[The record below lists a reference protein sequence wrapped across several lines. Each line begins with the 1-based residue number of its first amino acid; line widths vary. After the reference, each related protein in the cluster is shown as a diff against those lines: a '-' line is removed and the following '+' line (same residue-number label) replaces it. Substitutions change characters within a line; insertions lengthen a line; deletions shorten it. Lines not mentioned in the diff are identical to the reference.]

1 MEQTKTGTG
10 VSGFTLKMVAV
21 ISMLIDH
28 SAATILERIL
38 IAAQE
43 GQFAYVGE
51 HWMGFYYFYVAL
63 RIIGRFAFPIYCYL
77 IVEGF
82 LHTRNVMKYAGRLF
96 LFALL
101 SEVPFD
107 LAFNYSV
114 WDFSYNNVY
123 FTLFLGLAAIALVKL
138 VNDHMTWKGT
148 SAVKNYL
155 YLTLRCIIDMTIIFV
170 FMAVAEFVLNT
181 DYGAA
186 GVAAIALLYL
196 LRRFPKTSFALT
208 VGLLAAL
215 CGVIELAAL
224 FMVPLRASYNG
235 TRGRQMKY
243 FFYIF
248 YPAHLLILVGIC
260 YLMGLA

>member
-1 MEQTKTGTG
+1 MELTKTKTG
-10 VSGFTLKMVAV
+10 VSGFTLKMAAV

-28 SAATILERIL
+28 CAATILERIL
-38 IAAQE
+38 IASQA
-43 GQFAYVGE
+43 GDFAFVGE
-51 HWMGFYYFYVAL
+51 HWMGFYYLYTGM

-82 LHTRNVMKYAGRLF
+82 LHTRNVIKYAGRLF

-107 LAFNYSV
+107 LAFMQSPWNM
-114 WDFSYNNVY
+114 SYNNVF
-123 FTLFLGLAAIALVKL
+123 FTLFLGLVAIALVKL

-148 SAVKNYL
+148 SEVKNYL
-155 YLTLRCIIDMTIIFV
+155 YLLLRCVIDMTIIFTL
-170 FMAVAEFVLNT
+170 MAVAEYVLYT

-186 GVAAIALLYL
+186 GVATIALLYL
-196 LRRFPKTSFALT
+196 LRRFPGTSFALA

-215 CGVIELAAL
+215 CGAIELAAL
-224 FMVPLRASYNG
+224 LMVPLRVAYNG